1 MTLNLPKNTI
11 FVLDNVRFHHS
22 INIKNYMESMGW
34 NVLYT
39 PPYSPWFNPIEN
51 IFGNIKTYF
60 RKNKSISSSFN
71 LVKSTTIIDTIKSH
85 INKVYI

>member
-1 MTLNLPKNTI
+1 
-11 FVLDNVRFHHS
+11 
-22 INIKNYMESMGW
+22 MGW

-71 LVKSTTIIDTIKSH
+71 LVKSTTIIDTSNERRI
-85 INKVYI
+85 